1 MAEWDAM
8 QQDGQHKEDVATNV
22 GGLLLQLDAAQQDGK
37 HQEAE
42 LEALLAMDE
51 ELRGIL
57 YGSTTQEGGEEKT
70 RALSDSNRA
79 SLEAMLSETQDMIEN
94 LMVLGGIYAPSLDY
108 EAEAEAAELPQ
119 VDPWLG
125 CMDLLEV
132 TATEPEPE
140 PEVAGGDNEAPSP
153 WRQIKTND
161 GRFYYWNTA
170 TNDTTLDDPA
180 DGFSLYAQQ
189 YYWPEPEPQP
199 EPEPEPDDE
208 VWDLDE
214 RGMAGMYTPDSR
226 WMEFLPDEE
235 WERDRPACFNESP
248 MYFDGEQW

>member
-1 MAEWDAM
+1 MLRD
-8 QQDGQHKEDVATNV
+8 ED
-22 GGLLLQLDAAQQDGK
+22 
-37 HQEAE
+37 QERQVPLCSQPRA
-42 LEALLAMDE
+42 
-51 ELRGIL
+51 RRRRRHR
-57 YGSTTQEGGEEKT
+57 
-70 RALSDSNRA
+70 RALGGVR
-79 SLEAMLSETQDMIEN
+79 ERVRQPWVQQH
-94 LMVLGGIYAPSLDY
+94 VLRC
-108 EAEAEAAELPQ
+108 
-119 VDPWLG
+119 DP
-125 CMDLLEV
+125 
-132 TATEPEPE
+132 TEPE

-170 TNDTTLDDPA
+170 TNDTTLDEPA